1 MLIPFLLFRYMV
13 LYPLLWLLAKS
24 PTAALQSVLHVLFL
38 PTPFKRALAQVTAAT
53 DPSSQ
58 TPKPKQDIDDSM
70 PEEVL
75 KPGALYRECSIV
87 TLKLPPL
94 PEDFVKAKEEEEKKR
109 KASKKTKDEEVVELE
124 DDGEFGGELIG
135 RTVWEWYEMKLKE
148 WEEREKA
155 KKPADKGKEKEQ
167 GDSKVPTGEIK
178 PSTSS

>member
-1 MLIPFLLFRYMV
+1 MV

-87 TLKLPPL
+87 TLQLPPL

-109 KASKKTKDEEVVELE
+109 Q
-124 DDGEFGGELIG
+124 
-135 RTVWEWYEMKLKE
+135 
-148 WEEREKA
+148 
-155 KKPADKGKEKEQ
+155 EKEEW
-167 GDSKVPTGEIK
+167 GTRRGA
-178 PSTSS
+178 